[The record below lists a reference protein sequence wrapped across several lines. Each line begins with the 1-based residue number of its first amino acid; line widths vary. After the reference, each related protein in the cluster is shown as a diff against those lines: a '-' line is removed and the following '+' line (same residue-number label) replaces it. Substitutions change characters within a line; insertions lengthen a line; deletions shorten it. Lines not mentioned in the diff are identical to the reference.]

1 MKILNASPGFGKPLT
16 ERQLKDFLE
25 KSILQM
31 HIGTIDEKQDANIH
45 PVWYHYESEYNKIY
59 FNTAINSKKY
69 SNIQGY
75 EGRNIYFCIDESN
88 FPYRGARGKDTAK
101 TQHDIE
107 FNVLVAK
114 KIMSKYYGNLEN
126 PNAKEMLDYVK
137 SGNSVIVEIEPKYF
151 STWDYSDT

>member
-16 ERQLKDFLE
+16 DGQLKDFLE

-45 PVWYHYESEYNKIY
+45 PVWYHYDSKYNKIY

-69 SNIQGY
+69 SNIKGY
-75 EGRNIYFCIDESN
+75 EGKNIYFCIDEAN
-88 FPYRGARGKDTAK
+88 FPYRGARGKGNAK
-101 TQHDIE
+101 PHHDIE

-114 KIMSKYYGNLEN
+114 KIMSKYYGTLEN

-137 SGNSVIVEIEPKYF
+137 SGDSVIVEIEPKYY
-151 STWDYSDT
+151 STWDYSNT